1 MAAGPLFLSQEA
13 ERTLK
18 QCHGIRAGPDGR
30 VLLHR
35 AAEEA
40 QQYGL
45 WDHAD
50 LSERGAAAASETRAR
65 NALLTPS
72 LSRADRSRLDE
83 RLRMLARAD
92 MTRFANCDE
101 FVELVRR
108 APGAASASPGAR
120 PPSTREVEQ
129 FKSWDK
135 FKSMLA
141 AINPIG
147 AWRGDVAPG
156 TPRAPS
162 PPAVPASA
170 RRGGAL
176 AAAAREPSP
185 RAPRYWEAKV
195 AERTEY
201 VADRLARKRKQVAD
215 DEAAAAAEAEA
226 AAARGPLARANA
238 CKAALT
244 PGELR
249 RVRDAVNADD
259 RDVVVDHFNYEVCGE
274 HARRLGPGEWLVDE
288 VVNYYFAML
297 QQRDAAL
304 VADEGETPSHFFN
317 SFFIPKLMGTDARSY
332 NYAGV
337 KRWTK
342 KFDLFSRKRVFA
354 PVNVGNMHWCLIM
367 VDFELQQVR
376 YFDSMGGGGDAY
388 LRAMIQYLKDEH
400 LAKKGAPLPGHWEPV
415 RTTDDTPRQLNGYDC
430 GVFAT
435 FCAHYASLGAPL
447 DFSQADIPHFRDRMM
462 IDILDKKL
470 YSAE

>member
-65 NALLTPS
+65 TALLTPPP
-72 LSRADRSRLDE
+72 
-83 RLRMLARAD
+83 LARRPVAPRRAAAHARARGHD
-92 MTRFANCDE
+92 ALR
-101 FVELVRR
+101 ELRRVRR
-108 APGAASASPGAR
+108 ARAARARRASPR
-120 PPSTREVEQ
+120 
-129 FKSWDK
+129 
-135 FKSMLA
+135 A
-141 AINPIG
+141 AAEHP
-147 AWRGDVAPG
+147 
-156 TPRAPS
+156 
-162 PPAVPASA
+162 
-170 RRGGAL
+170 RGGAVQVL
-176 AAAAREPSP
+176 GQVQEHARGDQPHRRLARRRRAGHAARAEPARGSGFRGAALVAAAGAV
-185 RAPRYWEAKV
+185 AAGARYWEAKV

-215 DEAAAAAEAEA
+215 DEAPRAGSGAARAAAS
-226 AAARGPLARANA
+226 A

-244 PGELR
+244 PEELR

-304 VADEGETPSHFFN
+304 VADEGEKPSHFFN

-400 LAKKGAPLPGHWEPV
+400 LAKKGAPLPGDWQPV

>member
-1 MAAGPLFLSQEA
+1 M
-13 ERTLK
+13 
-18 QCHGIRAGPDGR
+18 
-30 VLLHR
+30 
-35 AAEEA
+35 
-40 QQYGL
+40 
-45 WDHAD
+45 
-50 LSERGAAAASETRAR
+50 
-65 NALLTPS
+65 
-72 LSRADRSRLDE
+72 
-83 RLRMLARAD
+83 
-92 MTRFANCDE
+92 
-101 FVELVRR
+101 
-108 APGAASASPGAR
+108 
-120 PPSTREVEQ
+120 
-129 FKSWDK
+129 
-135 FKSMLA
+135 
-141 AINPIG
+141 
-147 AWRGDVAPG
+147 
-156 TPRAPS
+156 
-162 PPAVPASA
+162 
-170 RRGGAL
+170 
-176 AAAAREPSP
+176 
-185 RAPRYWEAKV
+185 
-195 AERTEY
+195 
-201 VADRLARKRKQVAD
+201 
-215 DEAAAAAEAEA
+215 
-226 AAARGPLARANA
+226 
-238 CKAALT
+238 
-244 PGELR
+244 
-249 RVRDAVNADD
+249 RDAVNADD

-304 VADEGETPSHFFN
+304 VADEGEKPSHFFN

-400 LAKKGAPLPGHWEPV
+400 LAKKGAPLPGDWQPV

-470 YSAE
+470 YSAV

>member
-1 MAAGPLFLSQEA
+1 
-13 ERTLK
+13 
-18 QCHGIRAGPDGR
+18 
-30 VLLHR
+30 
-35 AAEEA
+35 
-40 QQYGL
+40 
-45 WDHAD
+45 
-50 LSERGAAAASETRAR
+50 
-65 NALLTPS
+65 
-72 LSRADRSRLDE
+72 
-83 RLRMLARAD
+83 

-101 FVELVRR
+101 FVELAR
-108 APGAASASPGAR
+108 AGAASARQRA
-120 PPSTREVEQ
+120 PSTREVEQ

-170 RRGGAL
+170 RAARV
-176 AAAAREPSP
+176 AAAA
-185 RAPRYWEAKV
+185 V
-195 AERTEY
+195 AAGALLLGGQGRR
-201 VADRLARKRKQVAD
+201 ADRVRRRPPREEAEAGRD
-215 DEAAAAAEAEA
+215 DEAAARKPSR
-226 AAARGPLARANA
+226 RGPPSANA

-244 PGELR
+244 PELR

-304 VADEGETPSHFFN
+304 VADEGEKPSHFFN

-400 LAKKGAPLPGHWEPV
+400 LAKKGAPLPGDWQPV

-435 FCAHYASLGAPL
+435 FCAHYAPLGAPL